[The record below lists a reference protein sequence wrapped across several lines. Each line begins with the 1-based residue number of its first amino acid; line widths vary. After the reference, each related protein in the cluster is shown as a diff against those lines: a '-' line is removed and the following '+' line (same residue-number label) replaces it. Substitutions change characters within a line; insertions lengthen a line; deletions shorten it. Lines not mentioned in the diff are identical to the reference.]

1 MSKENTEKKNNG
13 KKQHMTQEELAQLMG
28 LSVPTT
34 KTTTSTQEV
43 PLHKEIKNRLNE
55 VMHET
60 LCKEFGQY
68 YFEIDKTMV
77 QHSHPNKKDDEPRK
91 VVKEKEKVVVD
102 EYSQNALN
110 EMASALKQ
118 DANNILQLPEGVD
131 IDKESIWKNKFWYGI
146 VVAGISMVLTSMGMQ
161 MRSLV
166 ASLGIGAAIPNII
179 ENIIKGVSNSLKEG
193 LSLIHI

>member
-1 MSKENTEKKNNG
+1 MSKKNTEKKNNET
-13 KKQHMTQEELAQLMG
+13 KQHMTQEELAQLMG

-77 QHSHPNKKDDEPRK
+77 KHSNPNKKDDEVKASFVSGYQLVLPKNNCTYKGKKTDGFAIGVPTIYCKGLKTQDTLCYIQNGKTTFRK
-91 VVKEKEKVVVD
+91 
-102 EYSQNALN
+102 NA
-110 EMASALKQ
+110 K
-118 DANNILQLPEGVD
+118 DT
-131 IDKESIWKNKFWYGI
+131 K
-146 VVAGISMVLTSMGMQ
+146 
-161 MRSLV
+161 
-166 ASLGIGAAIPNII
+166 
-179 ENIIKGVSNSLKEG
+179 
-193 LSLIHI
+193 